1 MYHIYSVN
9 ILNAVLIIKLCINR
23 SFVFLYWQQARGG
36 RRKIIA
42 SAPVNMKDYASD
54 VPTQHTMTITLKPA
68 TKKIVKASI
77 QLTLSCVFLR
87 EGKAT

>member
-1 MYHIYSVN
+1 MAGAMLVLMGFARLGTPGFIT
-9 ILNAVLIIKLCINR
+9 IL
-23 SFVFLYWQQARGG
+23 QQARGG

-42 SAPVNMKDYASD
+42 SATINMKDYASD

>member
-1 MYHIYSVN
+1 VF
-9 ILNAVLIIKLCINR
+9 NANSSSISAI
-23 SFVFLYWQQARGG
+23 SY
-36 RRKIIA
+36 IIA

-68 TKKIVKASI
+68 SKKIVKASI